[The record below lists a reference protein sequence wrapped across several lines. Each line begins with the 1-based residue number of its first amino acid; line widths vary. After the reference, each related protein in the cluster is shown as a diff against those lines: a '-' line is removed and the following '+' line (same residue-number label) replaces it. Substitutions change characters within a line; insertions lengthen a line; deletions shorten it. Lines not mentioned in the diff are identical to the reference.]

1 MALQFLESSAADI
14 NIELR
19 AAIRM
24 AEETTAVGP
33 TDAQKESGNY
43 RKGRFQLHGMP
54 IVVENPKG
62 STRTGTG
69 KDGQTWS
76 VTMPATYG
84 YIARTEG
91 ADGDQVDVYIGP
103 EPETGA
109 AYIIDQVN
117 ADTGLF
123 DEHKVM
129 LGYVSTEAALADY
142 DAAFSD
148 GRGPERRG
156 AVTPMSIDAFRGWV
170 GGGYTNKPV
179 GILTKAVDG
188 TRTLSPEGIM
198 RAGAVL
204 TRAGPIEYNRSELGL
219 DGDGSITI
227 HRTIESLRHPE
238 TLDSLR
244 GAPITV
250 GHPEGGVTPDNFQ
263 DVVVGSVAGEPTFLS
278 NTIVGAVSVG
288 ARGALKRLDEG
299 VDELSIGYDFH
310 LGPEGSTVGPIRVNH
325 VAIVERGR
333 AGSSVR
339 VLDSL
344 EGKDMPEMMSK
355 KDMED
360 AFSTALD
367 GFMKKMDASGKTGDK
382 GFMREDISTAI
393 SDAMK
398 PMFDGFKKFQDTADK
413 LTTAEDERKSASD
426 LAAAEAKAATDLK
439 TLTDTIEADAKARY
453 DIMMDAMPL
462 IPNDKRAGLD
472 TSDAKAVLVAAV
484 GDSVPNAAAESID
497 YLRGVAAV
505 MRKAQDDGAG
515 MRSALPDGV
524 VPFDSARHSVTDARK
539 DATAAFIKSQTDAY
553 AKSGGK

>member
-1 MALQFLESSAADI
+1 MPLQFLESNAADMD
-14 NIELR
+14 IELR
-19 AAIRM
+19 AAIRR
-24 AEETTAVGP
+24 AEETTALGP
-33 TDAQKESGNY
+33 SDAQKESGNY
-43 RKGRFQLHGMP
+43 RKGRFQLRGMT

-76 VTMPATYG
+76 VSMPATYG

-91 ADGDQVDVYIGP
+91 ADGDQVDVYIGSDP
-103 EPETGA
+103 ESGA
-109 AYIIDQVN
+109 AYIIDQVS

-129 LGYVSTEAALADY
+129 LGYTSAEAALADY

-156 AVTPMSIDAFRGWV
+156 AVTPITIEAFRGWV
-170 GGGYTNKPV
+170 GGGYTDKPL
-179 GILTKAVDG
+179 GILTKVVDG

-204 TRAGPIEYNRSELGL
+204 TRAGPIEYSRSELGL
-219 DGDGSITI
+219 DGDGPITI
-227 HRTIESLRHPE
+227 TRTIESLRHPE

-263 DVVVGSVAGEPTFLS
+263 DVVVGAVAGEPEFLS

-288 ARGALKRLDEG
+288 AREALKRLDEG

-310 LGPEGSTVGPIRVNH
+310 LGPDGSTLGPIRVNH
-325 VAIVERGR
+325 LAIVERGR

-344 EGKDMPEMMSK
+344 EGKDMPEMMNK

-382 GFMREDISTAI
+382 SFMREDIATAI

-398 PMFDGFKKFQDTADK
+398 PMFDGFKKFQDTADL
-413 LTTAEDERKSASD
+413 LTSAEDERKAATD
-426 LAAAEAKAATDLK
+426 LAAAQAKAATDLK

-453 DIMMDAMPL
+453 EVMMDAMPL
-462 IPNDKRAGLD
+462 IPEDQRAGLD
-472 TSDAKAVLVAAV
+472 TADVKAVLVAAV
-484 GDSVPNAAAESID
+484 GDSVSNAAAQSID

-505 MRKAQDDGAG
+505 MRRTQDAG
-515 MRSALPDGV
+515 GEARGGLPDGV
-524 VPFDSARHSVTDARK
+524 VAFDSARHSVTDARK
-539 DATAAFIKSQTDAY
+539 DATAAFIKSQADAY
-553 AKSGGK
+553 AKAGGK